1 MATKPKTYKFPK
13 SLALCA
19 DKYYQLRQ
27 QRLKLQKEV
36 DAIAAEEQAYK
47 QHLIDNVPKSQA
59 TGVQGKV
66 ARATIVTKE
75 EPQVEDQD
83 AFRKYMNRTKRFG
96 LATKLRP
103 SVPAIRELWED
114 GKEVPGVKRFTV
126 VTVSLNK
133 V

>member
-1 MATKPKTYKFPK
+1 MAVKKATKFPK
-13 SLALCA
+13 SLAVCA
-19 DKYYQLRQ
+19 DRYYELRQ

-36 DAIAAEEQAYK
+36 DAIAAEESAYK
-47 QHLIDNVPKSQA
+47 NHLIDNVPKSEA

-75 EPQVEDQD
+75 EPQVEDQTK
-83 AFRKYMNRTKRFG
+83 FRQYMNRTKRFD

-103 SVPAIRELWED
+103 SAPAIRELWED
-114 GKEVPGVKRFTV
+114 GKDVPGIKKFTV

>member
-1 MATKPKTYKFPK
+1 MATKKTYKFPK

-27 QRLKLQKEV
+27 KRLEMQKAVDEV
-36 DAIAAEEQAYK
+36 AAEERAYK
-47 QHLIDNVPKSQA
+47 QHLIDNVPKSEA

-66 ARATIVTKE
+66 ARATIVVKE
-75 EPQVEDQD
+75 EPQCVDQD
-83 AFRKYMNRTKRFG
+83 AFRKYLNRTKRFD

-103 SVPAIRELWED
+103 YAPAIRDLWEE
-114 GKEVPGVKRFTV
+114 GKDIPGIEKFNV

>member
-1 MATKPKTYKFPK
+1 MAKQKPIKFPK
-13 SLALCA
+13 SLAVCA
-19 DKYYQLRQ
+19 DKYYELRQ

-36 DAIAAEEQAYK
+36 DDIAAEESAYK
-47 QHLIDNVPKSQA
+47 HHLIDNVPKSQA
-59 TGVQGKV
+59 TGVQGKI

-75 EPQVEDQD
+75 EPQCEDQD
-83 AFRKYMNRTKRFG
+83 AFRKYMNRTKRFD

-103 SVPAIRELWED
+103 SAPAIRELWED
-114 GKEVPGVKRFTV
+114 GKDIPGIKKFNV